1 MVFCLIC
8 CVITLIISFSW
19 FIINFI
25 DNWGDL
31 IIEDILKLIGQFL
44 FFVLSIT
51 GLCSGLMYK
60 SEMETKIEEY
70 EKKMKIVE
78 PIIETNKI
86 VIDGKEYEGKIID
99 KRFSNFVQLK
109 TKDETL
115 IIIEPKSI
123 TTKN

>member
-1 MVFCLIC
+1 MGFCLIC

-44 FFVLSIT
+44 LFVLSIT

-60 SEMETKIEEY
+60 SEMETRIEEY

-99 KRFSNFVQLK
+99 NRFSNFVQLK
-109 TKDETL
+109 TKEETL
-115 IIIEPKSI
+115 IIVEPKSI
-123 TTKN
+123 TIKN

>member
-1 MVFCLIC
+1 MFLCLIC
-8 CVITLIISFSW
+8 CFIF
-19 FIINFI
+19 FIIASFIIDII
-25 DNWGDL
+25 DNWGNL
-31 IIEDILKLIGQFL
+31 IIEDIIRLIFKFL
-44 FFVLSIT
+44 LFVFSIT
-51 GLCSGLMYK
+51 GLCSGFEYK
-60 SEMETKIEEY
+60 GKMEVKIKEY

-99 KRFSNFVQLK
+99 KKLNNFIQLK

>member
-1 MVFCLIC
+1 MLLCLVFCFIF
-8 CVITLIISFSW
+8 SFVSMVW
-19 FIINFI
+19 FINDII
-25 DNWGDL
+25 DNWGEL
-31 IIEDILKLIGQFL
+31 IIEDIIRLIFKFL
-44 FFVLSIT
+44 LFVFSIT
-51 GLCSGLMYK
+51 GLCSGFEYK
-60 SEMETKIEEY
+60 GKMEVKIKEY

-99 KRFSNFVQLK
+99 KKLNNFIQLK